1 MKDRGAGAAS
11 ASAIDVDALR
21 ARVAGA
27 FGTLGGWFG
36 PGRPQSPQAPV
47 AEAGRAFDYGT
58 GVNLTNTP
66 RGDEPISFG
75 QLRALADAHDITRL
89 AIETRKDQLCK
100 LDFAIVPKE
109 DGKKPDDTCREI
121 EDFLREP
128 DRIHDW
134 QQWLRMMVEDC
145 LVIDAATIYPRMTNG
160 GKLFALELIDGSTI
174 KRVVDSTG
182 RTPLGDEPAYQQVL
196 KGVAAT
202 NYRFDELL
210 YRPRNPRVH
219 KFYGMSPVE
228 QIIVTV
234 NIALR
239 RQMGMLDYFTA
250 GTIPDALCGVPENW
264 NMEQIQAF
272 QKHFDS
278 LMADTTTRRKLR
290 FVPGDMAKG
299 YKETKQPPEKSV
311 FDEWLARVVCYAFS
325 LEVTPFVSQVNRA
338 VADTNREQALSE
350 GLAPLQKWIASIIE
364 TIIRRYWNRTD
375 LRLKWTTEDTID
387 AETQSKIDVAY
398 CNAGIWLPDE
408 VRQRQGKDP
417 LPEAPEPTPGAIDPI
432 TGLPIPPKVDPKTG
446 LPLPPEPPKMG
457 PDGKPLPP
465 KPGVDPA
472 IAGDAPAGDDD
483 EGKGKPPQ
491 FGKADQAPIVVNVTL
506 PEMKAPDVFVD
517 VGATTVHATIDGVT
531 RSIEVPREPA

>member
-1 MKDRGAGAAS
+1 
-11 ASAIDVDALR
+11 
-21 ARVAGA
+21 
-27 FGTLGGWFG
+27 
-36 PGRPQSPQAPV
+36 
-47 AEAGRAFDYGT
+47 
-58 GVNLTNTP
+58 
-66 RGDEPISFG
+66 
-75 QLRALADAHDITRL
+75 
-89 AIETRKDQLCK
+89 
-100 LDFAIVPKE
+100 
-109 DGKKPDDTCREI
+109 
-121 EDFLREP
+121 
-128 DRIHDW
+128 
-134 QQWLRMMVEDC
+134 
-145 LVIDAATIYPRMTNG
+145 
-160 GKLFALELIDGSTI
+160 
-174 KRVVDSTG
+174 
-182 RTPLGDEPAYQQVL
+182 
-196 KGVAAT
+196 
-202 NYRFDELL
+202 
-210 YRPRNPRVH
+210 
-219 KFYGMSPVE
+219 
-228 QIIVTV
+228 
-234 NIALR
+234 
-239 RQMGMLDYFTA
+239 
-250 GTIPDALCGVPENW
+250 
-264 NMEQIQAF
+264 
-272 QKHFDS
+272 
-278 LMADTTTRRKLR
+278 
-290 FVPGDMAKG
+290 MAKG